1 MTQPISRIVVQPVPE
16 SRTPQEAPVA
26 ARSFVTALLSD
37 LNQVGVNT
45 APAALGWAGAMV
57 YNKIHS
63 GDSGDKGDKG
73 DKGGPPDSGQAGGGD
88 SAAPEG

>member
-1 MTQPISRIVVQPVPE
+1 
-16 SRTPQEAPVA
+16 
-26 ARSFVTALLSD
+26 
-37 LNQVGVNT
+37 VGVNT

-73 DKGGPPDSGQAGGGD
+73 GPPDSGQAGGGD